1 MQAAGVEFVIVRAGY
16 GQGHEDSKFKDYA
29 TEALNRGFKVGA
41 YWFSYALD
49 VDQARKEGEYCR
61 DIIGNWGGLLEL
73 PVFFDQEYSSWRE
86 NNSWDSDSATAMCD
100 AFADALNLNTGV
112 YANYDWFTNILD
124 YEYLKGKYSI
134 WLAQYDSSPTLECD
148 IWQYSDSEQYG
159 ANQLDSNIS
168 YMEA

>member
-1 MQAAGVEFVIVRAGY
+1 
-16 GQGHEDSKFKDYA
+16 
-29 TEALNRGFKVGA
+29 
-41 YWFSYALD
+41 
-49 VDQARKEGEYCR
+49 
-61 DIIGNWGGLLEL
+61 
-73 PVFFDQEYSSWRE
+73 
-86 NNSWDSDSATAMCD
+86 MCD

-124 YEYLKGKYSI
+124 YDYLKGKYSI
-134 WLAQYDSSPTLECD
+134 WLAQYDSSPNLECD